1 MAMNMDAALRIKA
14 KVDGV
19 NNIVALN
26 RNIAAIEGTAKGAT
40 GAMRGLTGAAAGLSG
55 ALGAL
60 APLASIAGLVGL
72 AKGSLD
78 AGDKMFDL
86 AQKTGVSVEALA
98 RFNKAAR
105 VSGTD
110 IDAVG
115 KALVKLS
122 KGMVEAAA
130 TGKGKAA
137 DSLKALGISAVD
149 ASGKLKSADRVTLEI
164 ANRFKSMADGPA
176 KAALAVNL
184 FGKAG
189 ADMIPLLNMG
199 GDAIDKLSVKMTTA
213 FAEKADQYSDKLAML
228 SGKVGA
234 FGADLLIALL
244 PALNAVTDAVSAAVS
259 GFNAMPAP
267 MKNMAVSGALI
278 AVAFGPL
285 TGLVKG
291 ASVAFI
297 ACQAALQG
305 FQLQMRLAAM
315 QGIPM
320 LNAAIM
326 SIPGIGWTVATI
338 AGLALLSKAVYDTN
352 ETFRNFVNNIGGV
365 IASDFRNAVNSM
377 AGDARSATGDIQKA
391 YDGLVRTLQ
400 ASGDFIKEMFKGAF
414 GSVAE
419 SGQSSAGQL
428 AGIFGN
434 AFNTIVS
441 QGAAAFSGLSSLI
454 ANWWSG
460 LPAPIRALLGSNGI
474 SALTGA
480 AGYVGSAA
488 SRASTP
494 NAQATGMYGKYG
506 APDSQVPF
514 AKKTPSG
521 SAAGFTPDIA
531 ALAGSAGSGAGGA
544 AKAASFKLSSKGQ
557 ALVAAAQK
565 LGVSPLDLATII
577 GFETAGSYSPS
588 KRGGAGG
595 NYMGLIQFGRQERK
609 DYGANPGQSFEEQV
623 QGPVV
628 RYFQDRFKGV
638 GRSTQGAGLLDLYR
652 TVLGGNPNANING
665 KDSFGTSPASG
676 VARMGPHR
684 QESLKRF
691 FGGSMANVGYGA
703 DAAGADA
710 AQGFEAA
717 QKEAEQTAKQLTA
730 ARDLLAVRQ
739 AAFAVTSAASPL
751 EKLSAEFDQQRA
763 DRMRDYAGKLRD
775 ARSDE
780 ERILIAQSQTV
791 DIRGSEIAFQEQRKT
806 LIADQLKLEQ
816 EKAKVVT
823 ELATRDSIGAG
834 VRQGLDGYVEQVGTL
849 RDAVG
854 QLTTN
859 SIGGL
864 EDSLVSLATTGK
876 ANFQEFAASVLKDV
890 TRMIIRQLI
899 LKAIMQAIGAIGGG
913 GGGGLGFGGA
923 GDPLGA
929 GGAFWNAKGNAF
941 AANGIIPFAS
951 GGIVNRPTLFKFA
964 SGGAIKTGVLGE
976 AGPEAIMPLKRGA
989 DGKLGVAGGGAGTT
1003 VNVSVDAKGTS
1014 VQGNSG
1020 QGEQLGRVIAQAVQ
1034 MELVKQK
1041 RPGGILAA
1049 A

>member
-19 NNIVALN
+19 NNIVSLN
-26 RNIAAIEGTAKGAT
+26 RSIAAIEGTAKGAT

-72 AKGSLD
+72 AKNSLD

-122 KGMVEAAA
+122 RGMVEAAA

-137 DSLKALGISAVD
+137 DSLKALGLSAVD

-176 KAALAVNL
+176 KAALAMNL

-267 MKNMAVSGALI
+267 MKNVAVSGALI

-365 IASDFRNAVNSM
+365 IASDFRNAVNGM
-377 AGDARSATGDIQKA
+377 AGDARSATSDIQKA
-391 YDGLVRTLQ
+391 YNGLVQSLQ
-400 ASGDFIKEMFKGAF
+400 ATGNFIKELFNGAF
-414 GSVAE
+414 GSVTE
-419 SGQSSAGQL
+419 SGQSSASQL
-428 AGIFGN
+428 TGFFGN

-480 AGYVGSAA
+480 AGYVAA
-488 SRASTP
+488 LPGRTQKPGTP
-494 NAQATGMYGKYG
+494 ERQGPYLPPNL
-506 APDSQVPF
+506 PNRNIP
-514 AKKTPSG
+514 P
-521 SAAGFTPDIA
+521 AGYTPDLT
-531 ALAGSAGSGAGGA
+531 ALAGSAGGGGAGSAAKAKAKEKSLAAEIADALKSALSINDAQAAGIVGNFMRESRLNPRVNEGGAVGMPRGVGGYGLAQWTGTRQQDLIRFAGGAGQAGDLQTQLRFVVKELLGPENQALKSLRSAQSPEQAAVIFDRDYERSGVKALGERKANARRVYGEIAGTGSGAGLGDF
-544 AKAASFKLSSKGQ
+544 AK
-557 ALVAAAQK
+557 
-565 LGVSPLDLATII
+565 
-577 GFETAGSYSPS
+577 
-588 KRGGAGG
+588 
-595 NYMGLIQFGRQERK
+595 GL
-609 DYGANPGQSFEEQV
+609 
-623 QGPVV
+623 
-628 RYFQDRFKGV
+628 
-638 GRSTQGAGLLDLYR
+638 
-652 TVLGGNPNANING
+652 
-665 KDSFGTSPASG
+665 
-676 VARMGPHR
+676 
-684 QESLKRF
+684 
-691 FGGSMANVGYGA
+691 
-703 DAAGADA
+703 
-710 AQGFEAA
+710 EAA
-717 QKEAEQTAKQLTA
+717 QKEAEQTANQLTA
-730 ARDLLAVRQ
+730 ARDLLAVKQ

-763 DRMRDYAGKLRD
+763 DRMRDYAGKLQG

-806 LIADQLKLEQ
+806 LIADQLKLEE
-816 EKAKVVT
+816 EKAKVIT

-834 VRQGLDGYVEQVGTL
+834 VRQGLNGYVEQVGTL

-864 EDSLVSLATTGK
+864 ENSLVSLATTGK

-890 TRMIIRQLI
+890 TQMIIRQLI
-899 LKAIMQAIGAIGGG
+899 LKTIMQAIGAIGGG
-913 GGGGLGFGGA
+913 GAPLGFGGA

-951 GGIVNRPTLFKFA
+951 GGIVNSPTLFKFA
-964 SGGAIKTGVLGE
+964 SGGAMQTGVMGE
-976 AGPEAIMPLKRGA
+976 AGPEAIMPLKRGR
-989 DGKLGVAGGGAGTT
+989 DGKLGVASGGGSTT

>member
-19 NNIVALN
+19 NNIVSLN
-26 RNIAAIEGTAKGAT
+26 RSIAAIEGTAKGAT

-72 AKGSLD
+72 AKNSLD
-78 AGDKMFDL
+78 AGNKMFDL

-122 KGMVEAAA
+122 RGMVEAAA

-137 DSLKALGISAVD
+137 DSLKALGINAVD

-176 KAALAVNL
+176 KAALAMNL

-199 GDAIDKLSVKMTTA
+199 GDSIDKLSVKMTTA

-259 GFNAMPAP
+259 GFNAMPALL
-267 MKNMAVSGALI
+267 KNVAVGGALV

-285 TGLVKG
+285 AGLVKATTG
-291 ASVAFI
+291 AFVLG
-297 ACQAALQG
+297 QAAIQG

-315 QGIPM
+315 QGIPL

-326 SIPGIGWTVATI
+326 SIPLVGWAIAAVAAI
-338 AGLALLSKAVYDTN
+338 AALGAALYLNNKGFKDWADTSVNYIKVMASDGMGTMQSFGQWLGKAWNGLAKGAQKIGSAIGQAFSGPFGMIANVAKSVFD
-352 ETFRNFVNNIGGV
+352 FVGQKIQGLWNMLPEGVRKSIGGV
-365 IASDFRNAVNSM
+365 
-377 AGDARSATGDIQKA
+377 
-391 YDGLVRTLQ
+391 
-400 ASGDFIKEMFKGAF
+400 
-414 GSVAE
+414 GSY
-419 SGQSSAGQL
+419 
-428 AGIFGN
+428 F
-434 AFNTIVS
+434 
-441 QGAAAFSGLSSLI
+441 QGAW
-454 ANWWSG
+454 NK
-460 LPAPIRALLGSNGI
+460 
-474 SALTGA
+474 A
-480 AGYVGSAA
+480 AGM
-488 SRASTP
+488 T
-494 NAQATGMYGKYG
+494 
-506 APDSQVPF
+506 
-514 AKKTPSG
+514 
-521 SAAGFTPDIA
+521 AAGGGKSGGGGGGGGGGGDFTPDMT
-531 ALAGSAGSGAGGA
+531 ALAGSGAGSA
-544 AKAASFKLSSKGQ
+544 AKAKAKDKSLAAEIADALKGALSINDAQ
-557 ALVAAAQK
+557 AAGIVGNFMRESALNPRVNEGGAVGMPRGVGGYGLAQWT
-565 LGVSPLDLATII
+565 GSRQQDLIRFA
-577 GFETAGSYSPS
+577 
-588 KRGGAGG
+588 GGAGQAG
-595 NYMGLIQFGRQERK
+595 DLQTQLRFVVKELLGPENRALQSLRSAQSPEQAAVIFDRDYERSGVK
-609 DYGANPGQSFEEQV
+609 ALGQRKANARRVYGEIAGTGS
-623 QGPVV
+623 
-628 RYFQDRFKGV
+628 
-638 GRSTQGAGLLDLYR
+638 GAGLGDFAKGL
-652 TVLGGNPNANING
+652 
-665 KDSFGTSPASG
+665 
-676 VARMGPHR
+676 
-684 QESLKRF
+684 
-691 FGGSMANVGYGA
+691 
-703 DAAGADA
+703 
-710 AQGFEAA
+710 EAE
-717 QKEAEQTAKQLTA
+717 QKETEQTAKQLTA

-763 DRMRDYAGKLRD
+763 DRMRDYAGKLQN

-823 ELATRDSIGAG
+823 ELATRNSIGAG

-864 EDSLVSLATTGK
+864 ENSLVSLATTGK

-890 TRMIIRQLI
+890 TQMIIRQLI
-899 LKAIMQAIGAIGGG
+899 LRTIMQAIGFISG
-913 GGGGLGFGGA
+913 
-923 GDPLGA
+923 GA
-929 GGAFWNAKGNAF
+929 GGAGGAVTGDFMNTTALSGLTPAASGATF
-941 AANGIIPFAS
+941 ANGIAKFAS

-964 SGGAIKTGVLGE
+964 SGGAMQTGVMGE

-989 DGKLGVAGGGAGTT
+989 DGKLGVAGGGGSTNVV
-1003 VNVSVDAKGTS
+1003 VNVDAS
-1014 VQGNSG
+1014 GNSQVSGNAG
-1020 QGEQLGRVIAQAVQ
+1020 QGEQLGRVISQAVQ
-1034 MELVKQK
+1034 QELIKQK
-1041 RPGGILAA
+1041 RPGGILAG
-1049 A
+1049 

>member
-19 NNIVALN
+19 NNIVSLN
-26 RNIAAIEGTAKGAT
+26 RSIAAIEGTAKGAT

-72 AKGSLD
+72 AKNSLD
-78 AGDKMFDL
+78 AGNKMFDL

-122 KGMVEAAA
+122 RGMVEAAA

-176 KAALAVNL
+176 KAALAMNL

-199 GDAIDKLSVKMTTA
+199 GDSIDKLSVKMTTA

-259 GFNAMPAP
+259 GFNAMPALL
-267 MKNMAVSGALI
+267 KNVAVGGALV

-285 TGLVKG
+285 AGLVKATTG
-291 ASVAFI
+291 AFVLG
-297 ACQAALQG
+297 QAAIQG

-315 QGIPM
+315 QGIPL

-326 SIPGIGWTVATI
+326 SIPLVGWAIAAVAAI
-338 AGLALLSKAVYDTN
+338 AALGAALYLNNKGFKDWADTSVNYIKVMASDGMGTMQSFGQWLGKAWNGLAKGAQKIGSAIGQAFSGPFGMITN
-352 ETFRNFVNNIGGV
+352 VAKSVFDFVGQKIQGLWNMLPEGVRKSIGGV
-365 IASDFRNAVNSM
+365 
-377 AGDARSATGDIQKA
+377 
-391 YDGLVRTLQ
+391 
-400 ASGDFIKEMFKGAF
+400 
-414 GSVAE
+414 GSY
-419 SGQSSAGQL
+419 
-428 AGIFGN
+428 F
-434 AFNTIVS
+434 
-441 QGAAAFSGLSSLI
+441 QGAW
-454 ANWWSG
+454 NK
-460 LPAPIRALLGSNGI
+460 
-474 SALTGA
+474 A
-480 AGYVGSAA
+480 AGM
-488 SRASTP
+488 T
-494 NAQATGMYGKYG
+494 
-506 APDSQVPF
+506 
-514 AKKTPSG
+514 
-521 SAAGFTPDIA
+521 AAGGGKSGGGGGTGGVSDFTPDMT
-531 ALAGSAGSGAGGA
+531 ALAGSGAGGA

-595 NYMGLIQFGRQERK
+595 NYMGLIQFGGPERK
-609 DYGANPGQSFEEQV
+609 QYGANSGQSFEEQV

-628 RYFQDRFKGV
+628 RFFQDRFKGV

-703 DAAGADA
+703 NAAGADA

-730 ARDLLAVRQ
+730 ARDLLSVRQ

-775 ARSDE
+775 ARTDE

-816 EKAKVVT
+816 EKAKVIT

-864 EDSLVSLATTGK
+864 ENSLVSLATTGK

-890 TRMIIRQLI
+890 TQMIIRQLI

-913 GGGGLGFGGA
+913 GGN
-923 GDPLGA
+923 PEV
-929 GGAFWNAKGNAF
+929 NAIQQGSPIEV
-941 AANGIIPFAS
+941 AANGATFANGIAKFAS

-964 SGGAIKTGVLGE
+964 SGGAMQTGVMGE

-989 DGKLGVAGGGAGTT
+989 DGKLGVAGGGG
-1003 VNVSVDAKGTS
+1003 GTS
-1014 VQGNSG
+1014 VVVNVDASGNSQVSGNAG
-1020 QGEQLGRVIAQAVQ
+1020 QGEQLGRVISQAVQ
-1034 MELVKQK
+1034 QELIKQK
-1041 RPGGILAA
+1041 RPGGILAG
-1049 A
+1049 

>member
-19 NNIVALN
+19 NNIVSLN
-26 RNIAAIEGTAKGAT
+26 RSIAAIEGTAKGAT

-78 AGDKMFDL
+78 AGNKMFDM

-98 RFNKAAR
+98 RFNKAAK

-122 KGMVEAAA
+122 RGMVEAAA

-176 KAALAVNL
+176 KAALAMNL

-199 GDAIDKLSVKMTTA
+199 GDAINKLSVKMTTA

-259 GFNAMPAP
+259 GFNAMPALL
-267 MKNMAVSGALI
+267 KNVAVGGALV

-285 TGLVKG
+285 AGLVKATTG
-291 ASVAFI
+291 AFVLG
-297 ACQAALQG
+297 QAAIQG

-315 QGIPM
+315 QGIPL

-326 SIPGIGWTVATI
+326 SIPLVGWAIAAVAAI
-338 AGLALLSKAVYDTN
+338 AALGAALYLNNKGFKDWADTSVNYIKVMASDGMGTMQSFGQWLGKAWNGLAKGAQKIGSAIGQAFSGPFGMIANVAKSVFD
-352 ETFRNFVNNIGGV
+352 FVGQKIQGLWNMLPEGVRKSIGGV
-365 IASDFRNAVNSM
+365 
-377 AGDARSATGDIQKA
+377 
-391 YDGLVRTLQ
+391 
-400 ASGDFIKEMFKGAF
+400 
-414 GSVAE
+414 GSY
-419 SGQSSAGQL
+419 
-428 AGIFGN
+428 F
-434 AFNTIVS
+434 
-441 QGAAAFSGLSSLI
+441 QGAW
-454 ANWWSG
+454 NK
-460 LPAPIRALLGSNGI
+460 
-474 SALTGA
+474 A
-480 AGYVGSAA
+480 AGM
-488 SRASTP
+488 T
-494 NAQATGMYGKYG
+494 
-506 APDSQVPF
+506 
-514 AKKTPSG
+514 
-521 SAAGFTPDIA
+521 AAGGGKSGGGGGTGGVSDFTPDMT
-531 ALAGSAGSGAGGA
+531 ALAGSGAGSA
-544 AKAASFKLSSKGQ
+544 AKAKAKDKSLAAEIADALKGALSINDAQ
-557 ALVAAAQK
+557 AAGIVGNFMRESALNPRVNEGGAVGMPRGVGGYGLAQWT
-565 LGVSPLDLATII
+565 GSRQQDLIRFA
-577 GFETAGSYSPS
+577 
-588 KRGGAGG
+588 GGAGQAG
-595 NYMGLIQFGRQERK
+595 DLQTQLRFVVKELLGPENRALQSLRSAQSPEQAAVIFDRDYERSGVK
-609 DYGANPGQSFEEQV
+609 ALGQRKANARRVYGEIAGTGS
-623 QGPVV
+623 
-628 RYFQDRFKGV
+628 
-638 GRSTQGAGLLDLYR
+638 GAGLGDFAKGL
-652 TVLGGNPNANING
+652 
-665 KDSFGTSPASG
+665 
-676 VARMGPHR
+676 
-684 QESLKRF
+684 
-691 FGGSMANVGYGA
+691 
-703 DAAGADA
+703 
-710 AQGFEAA
+710 EAE
-717 QKEAEQTAKQLTA
+717 QKETEQTAKQLTA

-763 DRMRDYAGKLRD
+763 DRMRDYAGKLQN

-780 ERILIAQSQTV
+780 ERILVAQSQTV

-834 VRQGLDGYVEQVGTL
+834 VRQGLNGYVEQVGTL

-864 EDSLVSLATTGK
+864 EDSLVSLATTGS
-876 ANFQEFAASVLKDV
+876 ANFKEFAASVLKDV

-899 LKAIMQAIGAIGGG
+899 LKTIMQAIGAIGGG
-913 GGGGLGFGGA
+913 GGN
-923 GDPLGA
+923 PEV
-929 GGAFWNAKGNAF
+929 NAIQQGSPIDV
-941 AANGIIPFAS
+941 AANGATFANGIAKFAS

-964 SGGAIKTGVLGE
+964 SGGAMKTGVLGE

-989 DGKLGVAGGGAGTT
+989 DGKLGVAGGGGGTNVV
-1003 VNVSVDAKGTS
+1003 VNVDAS
-1014 VQGNSG
+1014 GNSQVSGNAG
-1020 QGEQLGRVIAQAVQ
+1020 QGEQLGRVISQAVQ
-1034 MELVKQK
+1034 QELIKQK
-1041 RPGGILAA
+1041 RPGGILAG
-1049 A
+1049 

>member
-19 NNIVALN
+19 NNIVSLN
-26 RNIAAIEGTAKGAT
+26 RSIAAIEGTAKGAT

-72 AKGSLD
+72 AKNSLD

-98 RFNKAAR
+98 RFNKAAK

-122 KGMVEAAA
+122 RGMVEAAA

-137 DSLKALGISAVD
+137 DSLKALGLSAVD
-149 ASGKLKSADRVTLEI
+149 ASGKLKSADRVTVEI

-213 FAEKADQYSDKLAML
+213 FAKKADQYSDKLAML

-259 GFNAMPAP
+259 GFNAMPALL
-267 MKNMAVSGALI
+267 KNVAVGGALV

-285 TGLVKG
+285 AGLVKATTG
-291 ASVAFI
+291 AFVLG
-297 ACQAALQG
+297 QAAIQG

-315 QGIPM
+315 QGIPL

-326 SIPGIGWTVATI
+326 SIPLVGWAIAAVAAI
-338 AGLALLSKAVYDTN
+338 AALGAALYLNNKGFKDWADTSVNYIKVMASDGMGTMQSFGHWLGKAWNGLAKGAQKIGSAIGQAFSGPFGMIANVAKSVFD
-352 ETFRNFVNNIGGV
+352 FVGQKIQGLWNMLPEGVRKSIGGV
-365 IASDFRNAVNSM
+365 
-377 AGDARSATGDIQKA
+377 
-391 YDGLVRTLQ
+391 
-400 ASGDFIKEMFKGAF
+400 
-414 GSVAE
+414 GSY
-419 SGQSSAGQL
+419 
-428 AGIFGN
+428 F
-434 AFNTIVS
+434 
-441 QGAAAFSGLSSLI
+441 QGAW
-454 ANWWSG
+454 NK
-460 LPAPIRALLGSNGI
+460 
-474 SALTGA
+474 A
-480 AGYVGSAA
+480 AGM
-488 SRASTP
+488 T
-494 NAQATGMYGKYG
+494 
-506 APDSQVPF
+506 
-514 AKKTPSG
+514 
-521 SAAGFTPDIA
+521 AAGGGKSGGGGGGGGGGGDFTPDMT
-531 ALAGSAGSGAGGA
+531 ALAGSGGGAGGA

-595 NYMGLIQFGRQERK
+595 NYMGLIQFGGPERK
-609 DYGANPGQSFEEQV
+609 QYGANSGQSFEEQV

-628 RYFQDRFKGV
+628 RFFQDRFKGV

-691 FGGSMANVGYGA
+691 FGGSTANVGYGA
-703 DAAGADA
+703 EAAGADA

-739 AAFAVTSAASPL
+739 AAFAVTSATTPL

-763 DRMRDYAGKLRD
+763 DRMRDYAGKLQN

-780 ERILIAQSQTV
+780 ERILVAQSQTV
-791 DIRGSEIAFQEQRKT
+791 DIRGSEIAFQEQRKN

-816 EKAKVVT
+816 EKAKVIT
-823 ELATRDSIGAG
+823 ELATRNSIGAG

-864 EDSLVSLATTGK
+864 EDSLVSLATTGS
-876 ANFQEFAASVLKDV
+876 ANFKEFAASVLKDV

-899 LKAIMQAIGAIGGG
+899 LRTIMQAIGFIS
-913 GGGGLGFGGA
+913 GGA
-923 GDPLGA
+923 GSA
-929 GGAFWNAKGNAF
+929 GGAVTGDFMNTTALSGLTPAASGATF
-941 AANGIIPFAS
+941 ANGIAKFAS

-964 SGGAIKTGVLGE
+964 SGGAMRTGVMGE

-989 DGKLGVAGGGAGTT
+989 DGKLGVAGGGGSTNVT
-1003 VNVSVDAKGTS
+1003 VNVDAS
-1014 VQGNSG
+1014 GNSQVSGNAG
-1020 QGEQLGRVIAQAVQ
+1020 QGEQLGRVISQAVQ

-1041 RPGGILAA
+1041 RPGGILAG
-1049 A
+1049 